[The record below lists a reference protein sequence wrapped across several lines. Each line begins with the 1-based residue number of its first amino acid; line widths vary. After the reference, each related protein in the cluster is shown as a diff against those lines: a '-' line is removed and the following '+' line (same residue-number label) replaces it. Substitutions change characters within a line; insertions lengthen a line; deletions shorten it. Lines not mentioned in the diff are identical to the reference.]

1 MVHFNLQT
9 NRTKLLDGITK
20 AIIFVRSRKEYYM
33 AGTGTNA
40 DYEELESFAS
50 HLKSVIEKLN
60 DIQSSTNS
68 KLSSLHWDDVVFKKF
83 EEQYRDG
90 IRPFKN
96 LEETLEAF
104 IKFLHEKAGILRDFH
119 R

>member
-1 MVHFNLQT
+1 MVHFGLQT
-9 NRTKLLDGITK
+9 NRTKLLTK
-20 AIIFVRSRKEYYM
+20 AIVIFRSRKEYDM
-33 AGTGTNA
+33 AGTRTNA

-68 KLSSLHWDDVVFKKF
+68 KLSSLRWDDVVFKQF
-83 EEQYRDG
+83 EDKYLDG
-90 IRPFKN
+90 IKPFKN
-96 LEETLEAF
+96 LEDTLEAF